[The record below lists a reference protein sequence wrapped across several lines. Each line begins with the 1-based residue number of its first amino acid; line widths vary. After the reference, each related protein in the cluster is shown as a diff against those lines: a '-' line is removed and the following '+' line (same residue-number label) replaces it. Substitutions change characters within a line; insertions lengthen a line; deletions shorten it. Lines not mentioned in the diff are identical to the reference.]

1 MMSLILIICFY
12 ILFNVGL
19 FMCLLHIQK
28 KFFLMCYWI
37 FLLDWNM
44 DRKLSTIT
52 VDNCSSNDGMIDI
65 LLEKLSSSGSFL
77 LNGKI
82 FHMRCAAHVLNLI
95 VKEGLNVIRV
105 EIEKIHES
113 VAYWSATPSRVEKF
127 EDATRQLRL
136 PCNKKL
142 CLDCKT

>member
-1 MMSLILIICFY
+1 MMSMI
-12 ILFNVGL
+12 
-19 FMCLLHIQK
+19 
-28 KFFLMCYWI
+28 
-37 FLLDWNM
+37 LDWNM

-65 LLEKLSSSGSFL
+65 LLEKLSSSGSLL

-95 VKEGLNVIRV
+95 VKEGLDVIRV

-113 VAYWSATPSRVEKF
+113 VAYWSATP
-127 EDATRQLRL
+127 
-136 PCNKKL
+136 
-142 CLDCKT
+142 